1 MNNTAKIAEFSANP
15 RKLMGRKTNDG
26 FINPTN
32 KQQPQH
38 SAWRAFQ
45 AGMQI
50 LQNYA
55 GRSPANSET
64 IAKANLRLLHR
75 SLLSDPRYVQ
85 SLKNASNKEAS
96 NSFPISRCIFHN
108 DGLRA
113 DLITLK
119 SGTTIQINP
128 QQNICAM
135 YLSIIGKP
143 SIHSSDSLPLLNKR
157 WWNRYCHANQGVS
170 LKNGDSMFVSPM
182 KTTKN
187 RLTAEKDEC
196 ILLRIQLPN
205 R

>member
-1 MNNTAKIAEFSANP
+1 MNNTVKIAEFSVNP
-15 RKLMGRKTNDG
+15 AKLVGRKTNDELL
-26 FINPTN
+26 NPTN
-32 KQQPQH
+32 QQQPQH
-38 SAWRAFQ
+38 SAWREFQ

-50 LQNYA
+50 LQNFS

-85 SLKNASNKEAS
+85 SLKNARNKKTP
-96 NSFPISRCIFHN
+96 NSVPISRCIFHN
-108 DGLRA
+108 NGLRA

-119 SGTTIQINP
+119 SGTTIQLNP

-143 SIHSSDSLPLLNKR
+143 SIQSSDSRPPLNKH
-157 WWNRYCHANQGVS
+157 WWNRYYHANQGVS
-170 LKNGDSMFVSPM
+170 LKNGDSLFVSPK

-187 RLTAEKDEC
+187 RLTAEKNEC

-205 R
+205 